1 MQLCRMRKL
10 SLPIAALISLAIIA
24 VTATVLYMYG
34 RALICPCG
42 FVKLFW
48 WGPRG
53 DLQESQHLLDIYSAT
68 HALHGILLYFVIW
81 LIGRGRVPAAVGL
94 IVAMLLESGW
104 ELWENS
110 NSIIDR
116 YNKAGVVY
124 AGDSIIN
131 SVGDLLMMMLGFL
144 IAATAPAWVSV
155 LILIATEVGL
165 ALLIRDNLLL
175 NIINLIHPIDWI
187 SKWQE
192 LR

>member
-1 MQLCRMRKL
+1 MAQTGAMIALASDFRFATPTARTAFLFVRVGLAGCDMGACAL
-10 SLPIAALISLAIIA
+10 LP
-24 VTATVLYMYG
+24 
-34 RALICPCG
+34 R
-42 FVKLFW
+42 
-48 WGPRG
+48 
-53 DLQESQHLLDIYSAT
+53 
-68 HALHGILLYFVIW
+68 
-81 LIGRGRVPAAVGL
+81 LIGQGRVPAAAGL
-94 IVAMLLESGW
+94 IIAVLLESGW

-110 NSIIDR
+110 NHLIDR

-131 SVGDLLMMMLGFL
+131 SVGDLLVMMLGFL

-155 LILIATEVGL
+155 LILFGTEVGL

-175 NIINLIHPIDWI
+175 NIINLIRPIEWI

>member
-1 MQLCRMRKL
+1 MC
-10 SLPIAALISLAIIA
+10 AAAAGLIIA
-24 VTATVLYMYG
+24 V
-34 RALICPCG
+34 
-42 FVKLFW
+42 
-48 WGPRG
+48 
-53 DLQESQHLLDIYSAT
+53 
-68 HALHGILLYFVIW
+68 
-81 LIGRGRVPAAVGL
+81 
-94 IVAMLLESGW
+94 LLESGW

-110 NSIIDR
+110 NYLIDR

-131 SVGDLLMMMLGFL
+131 SVGDLLVMMLGFL

-155 LILIATEVGL
+155 LILFGTEVGL

-175 NIINLIHPIDWI
+175 NIINLIRPIEWI

>member
-1 MQLCRMRKL
+1 M
-10 SLPIAALISLAIIA
+10 SLAIIA
-24 VTATVLYMYG
+24 VTAAILHMYG
-34 RALICPCG
+34 RSLICPCG

-68 HALHGILLYFVIW
+68 HMLHGILLYFLIW
-81 LIGRGRVPAAVGL
+81 LIGRGRVPPAAGL
-94 IVAMLLESGW
+94 IIAVLLESGW

-110 NSIIDR
+110 NYLIDR

-131 SVGDLLMMMLGFL
+131 SVGDLLVMMLGFL
-144 IAATAPAWVSV
+144 IAATAPIWVSV
-155 LILIATEVGL
+155 LILVGTEVGL